1 MDIWQRLFERNTSVG
16 KSDSRSKGLSM
27 IIRIERKYGFVSG
40 QGSQSNLQEIFH
52 IICIKI
58 NSLKTFNISLL

>member
-40 QGSQSNLQEIFH
+40 QGSQSDLQEIFH
-52 IICIKI
+52 IRYIKI
-58 NSLKTFNISLL
+58 NALKTFNISLL

>member
-1 MDIWQRLFERNTSVG
+1 
-16 KSDSRSKGLSM
+16 M